1 LSGNYYE
8 SRDHFLNI
16 TTDIYSGVYTDLI
29 SENDLLTLFII
40 TLLLTFNKELYSL
53 VIKLTNNLIYN
64 YFEDTNTFPIFE
76 NYSKCRYDMIIKKFE
91 EMKPS
96 LLNSAYI
103 SNYFGKINHDL
114 KNNILKEIIRNTTC
128 VSISYISDILNE
140 DINVIKTWCCDSIVS
155 GLAAKIDDIDNMVY
169 SKKINKM
176 DETINK
182 TLDFCSRNYLSGI
195 KKVVS
200 NISAKQLK
208 LKDEDYHDKQSV
220 YLDKK
225 LERGNSGTEY

>member
-8 SRDHFLNI
+8 SRDHLLNI
-16 TTDIYSGVYTDLI
+16 TTDIYSGVYTNII
-29 SENDLLTLFII
+29 SENDLLTLFIV

-53 VIKLTNNLIYN
+53 VIKLTNNLVYN

-76 NYSKCRYDMIIKKFE
+76 NYSKCRYDLIINKFE

-96 LLNSAYI
+96 LLESPYI
-103 SNYFGKINHDL
+103 SNYLGMINYDL

-128 VSISYISDILNE
+128 VSLSYISEILRE
-140 DINVIKTWCCDSIVS
+140 DISVVKTWCCDNILS
-155 GLAAKIDDIDNMVY
+155 GLPAKLDDIDDMIY

-182 TLDFCSRNYLSGI
+182 TLDFCSRNYLAGI
-195 KKVVS
+195 KKIVS
-200 NISAKQLK
+200 NIYAKQLK
-208 LKDEDYHDKQSV
+208 LKDKDYYDKQSV

-225 LERGNSGTEY
+225 LERGNSGIEY